1 MTPSERAEYERLL
14 IADID
19 RMTALA
25 WQSGNLTYKLHSG
38 QRQIW
43 QALNDATAQE
53 ALLFISRQW
62 GKSYLSACYGL
73 SYCLRNP
80 YIIVRIAAPTLK
92 QAKDIVSDNIGQYLR
107 RCARRSHYAYEVRL
121 PLEGRKLGT
130 TAWRIR
136 TCKRRQLAWW

>member
-1 MTPSERAEYERLL
+1 
-14 IADID
+14 
-19 RMTALA
+19 MTALA

-62 GKSYLSACYGL
+62 GKSYLSACYAL

-80 YIIVRIAAPTLK
+80 DSIVRIAAPTLK
-92 QAKDIVSDNIGQYLR
+92 QAKDIVSDNLGPICADAPEGLNTAIEKSNTAGSVGDSELR
-107 RCARRSHYAYEVRL
+107 
-121 PLEGRKLGT
+121 LGVLNVQT
-130 TAWRIR
+130 STACVAAMPSW
-136 TCKRRQLAWW
+136 

>member
-14 IADID
+14 VADID

-62 GKSYLSACYGL
+62 GKSYLSACYAL

-80 YIIVRIAAPTLK
+80 DSIVRIAAPTLK
-92 QAKDIVSDNIGQYLR
+92 QAKDIVSDNIGPISADVGNLR
-107 RCARRSHYAYEVRL
+107 
-121 PLEGRKLGT
+121 
-130 TAWRIR
+130 
-136 TCKRRQLAWW
+136 